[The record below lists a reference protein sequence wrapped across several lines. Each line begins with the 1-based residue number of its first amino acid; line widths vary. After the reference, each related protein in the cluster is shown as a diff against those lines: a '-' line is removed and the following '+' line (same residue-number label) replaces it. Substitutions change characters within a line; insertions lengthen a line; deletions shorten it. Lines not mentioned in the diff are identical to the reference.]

1 MEISRR
7 RFLKEAGIVIASASM
22 LPGGVWAFEAGPFF
36 EISLAEWSLHRAIEK
51 GEIINLDFPVIAK
64 KEFGISIVEYVS
76 RFFKDEVKDKSYL
89 NELNKR
95 AEDNGVRNNLI
106 MVGGEGDLGEANTEK
121 RKQAVEN
128 HYKWI
133 EAAKY
138 LGCKTIRTNAYGKGS
153 KEEVAKALT
162 DGMGMLCEFAAKADI
177 NVVIENHGGYSSD
190 AGWLTRIMKD
200 IGMPNAGTLPDFG
213 NFCIEKDDKGKCIKS
228 YDRYE
233 GIKKLMPYAKGISAK
248 SYDFDNNGDETTID
262 YVKMMKIIKKSGFR
276 GAIGIEY
283 EGTRLSEFD
292 GIKLTKKLL
301 EKAGSVV

>member
-7 RFLKEAGIVIASASM
+7 RFLKEAGIVIASVSM
-22 LPGGVWAFEAGPFF
+22 LPGGVWASDKGPFF

-51 GEIINLDFPVIAK
+51 GEIINLDFPVIAQ

-95 AEDNGVRNNLI
+95 AEDNSVRNNLI

-200 IGMPNAGTLPDFG
+200 IGMPNAGILPDFG
-213 NFCIEKDDKGKCIKS
+213 NFCIKKDDKGKCIKS

>member
-7 RFLKEAGIVIASASM
+7 RFLKEAGIVIASTSM
-22 LPGGVWAFEAGPFF
+22 LPGSVWASEVVPFF

-51 GEIINLDFPVIAK
+51 GGIKNLDFPEIAK

-76 RFFKDEVKDKSYL
+76 RFFKDEVKNKSYL

-95 AEDNGVRNNLI
+95 AKDNGVRNNLI
-106 MVGGEGDLGEANTEK
+106 MVGGEGDLGEADSVK
-121 RKQAVEN
+121 RMQAVEN

-190 AGWLTRIMKD
+190 AGWLTMILKD
-200 IGMPNAGTLPDFG
+200 IGMPNAGALPDFG
-213 NFCIEKDDKGKCIKS
+213 NFCIQKDNSGKCTES
-228 YDRYE
+228 YDRYK

-262 YVKMMKIIKKSGFR
+262 YLKMMKIIKKSGFR

-283 EGTRLSEFD
+283 EGTRLSEYE
-292 GIKLTKKLL
+292 GIRATKKLL
-301 EKAGSVV
+301 EKLGGIV

>member
-7 RFLKEAGIVIASASM
+7 RFLKKASIVIASTNMLSGGEWASET
-22 LPGGVWAFEAGPFF
+22 VPFF

-51 GEIINLDFPVIAK
+51 GEIINSDFPVIAR

-76 RFFKDEVKDKSYL
+76 RFFKDEVKNISYL
-89 NELNKR
+89 TELSKR
-95 AEDNGVRNNLI
+95 AKDNGVRNNLI

-121 RKQAVEN
+121 RKQAVED

-133 EAAKY
+133 EAARY
-138 LGCKTIRTNAYGKGS
+138 LDCKTIRTNAYGKGS

-162 DGMGMLCEFAAKADI
+162 DGMGLLCEFAAKANI
-177 NVVIENHGGYSSD
+177 HVVVENHGGYSSD
-190 AGWLTRIMKD
+190 AGWLTNVIKD
-200 IGMPNAGTLPDFG
+200 IGMPNAGILPDFG
-213 NFCIEKDDKGKCIKS
+213 NFCIKKDHSGKCIES
-228 YDRYE
+228 YDRYK
-233 GIKKLMPYAKGISAK
+233 GIKKLMPYAKGISAI

-283 EGTRLSEFD
+283 EGTRLSEYE
-292 GIKLTKKLL
+292 GVRATKKLL
-301 EKAGSVV
+301 EKVGSAV